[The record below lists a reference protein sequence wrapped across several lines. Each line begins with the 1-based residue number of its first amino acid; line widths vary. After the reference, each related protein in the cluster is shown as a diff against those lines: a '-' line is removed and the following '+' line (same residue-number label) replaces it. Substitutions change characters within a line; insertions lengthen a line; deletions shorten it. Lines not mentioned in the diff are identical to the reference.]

1 MNLEISV
8 TAVDGDRGINNPV
21 QYAISASNID
31 NDVDLFTI
39 EKHTG
44 IVRTTKLL
52 DRELMSP
59 FSGAYILQ
67 ITVRLSTV
75 SSSLNLNCG
84 FPFRQQK

>member
-1 MNLEISV
+1 MRKFEFSV

-21 QYAISASNID
+21 EYAISSNSVD
-31 NDVDLFTI
+31 NDPDLFAV

-44 IVRTTKLL
+44 IVRTTKTL

-67 ITVRLSTV
+67 VTVGTPV
-75 SSSLNLNCG
+75 
-84 FPFRQQK
+84 FW